1 MAERPGPVTSE
12 TLARAMSTN
21 PVVIRRIMAG
31 LRRQGHVRSERGHGG
46 GWSIACDLS
55 KVTLR
60 DIHAAIGA
68 PRLIAIGNR
77 SDSPSCLV
85 ERAVNAA
92 LGNALAEAEALL
104 LARFGQ
110 VTLADLSADFHRLLP
125 ARAGAHDLETVH
137 A

>member
-46 GWSIACDLS
+46 GWSLACDLS
-55 KVTLR
+55 QVTLC

-77 SDSPSCLV
+77 SDNPSCLV
-85 ERAVNAA
+85 EQAVNAA
-92 LGNALAEAEALL
+92 LGQALADAEALL
-104 LARFGQ
+104 LTRLGE
-110 VTLADLSADFHRLLP
+110 VTLADLSADFHRRLP
-125 ARAGAHDLETVH
+125 ARAIQKLEDVH